1 MGSHQCDT
9 VNKKD
14 RMGCITTE
22 SLMGWNGM
30 SSRSLAPQ
38 SWQKVIAVD
47 TDQLCERLSG
57 YSLGLFI
64 VKGATA
70 CEQRTQAEWTYTD

>member
-1 MGSHQCDT
+1 
-9 VNKKD
+9 
-14 RMGCITTE
+14 
-22 SLMGWNGM
+22 MGWNGM
-30 SSRSLAPQ
+30 SSRSLAAQ
-38 SWQKVIAVD
+38 SLLRMIDIGFNQ
-47 TDQLCERLSG
+47 QSERALNGYG